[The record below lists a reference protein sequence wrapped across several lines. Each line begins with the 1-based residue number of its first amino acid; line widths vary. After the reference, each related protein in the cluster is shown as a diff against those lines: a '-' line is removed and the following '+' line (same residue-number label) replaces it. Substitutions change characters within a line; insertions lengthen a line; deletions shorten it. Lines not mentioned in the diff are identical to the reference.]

1 MNATAQPDLLHASM
15 QLVTAY
21 LSNPNVKVSA
31 EEIPGLLGSV
41 HKAALRLAGGTGDA
55 PAEPLM
61 ETGFERRPMPEEVR
75 STLTGSVALVGDLPK
90 RGAALDH
97 EVWQGVP
104 EETRA
109 KFQRLIERF
118 NIPLGLDGLPIPR
131 ARREDFI
138 SEDGTKVV
146 DPIDGKHYTMLKRHL
161 KLDYDLDHDELLT
174 MFGLTKD
181 ELPKA
186 GPVYSE
192 SKAIQARR
200 AGLGKHRKD
209 AKVAA

>member
-1 MNATAQPDLLHASM
+1 MTANAQPDLLQASM

-21 LSNPNVKVSA
+21 LSNPNVKVTA
-31 EEIPGLLGSV
+31 EEIPGLLDSV
-41 HKAALRLAGGTGDA
+41 HKAATKLASGQDIA
-55 PAEPLM
+55 PAEP
-61 ETGFERRPMPEEVR
+61 EAPAVERRSMPDEVR
-75 STLTGSVALVGDLPK
+75 ATLAGSGAAIGELPR

-97 EVWQGVP
+97 EVWKDVP
-104 EETRA
+104 EETKG

-161 KLDYDLDHDELLT
+161 RLDYDLDHDELLT
-174 MFGLTKD
+174 MFGLTKE

-192 SKAIQARR
+192 SKALQARR
-200 AGLGKHRKD
+200 AGLGKHRKGE